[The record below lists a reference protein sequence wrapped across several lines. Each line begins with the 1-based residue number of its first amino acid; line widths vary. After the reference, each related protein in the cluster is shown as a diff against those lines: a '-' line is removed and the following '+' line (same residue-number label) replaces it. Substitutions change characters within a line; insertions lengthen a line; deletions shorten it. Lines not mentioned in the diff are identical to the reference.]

1 MKQDVTVELAGGKQ
15 IKFETGRLAK
25 QAAGA
30 AFTTSGDNA
39 ILATAVAS
47 PDPKEGID
55 FFPLTVEYREFTYA
69 GGRIPGGFIK
79 REGRPSE
86 KEVLTSRQIDRPIRP
101 LFPEAFRNETQV
113 VAFVYSADKENDPDV
128 LGINGASCA
137 LALSDIPFHGPVG
150 AVRIGLIE
158 GNFIVNPTYTE
169 RAASEI
175 NIMVV
180 GTKDGIVMVESGAK
194 ETSEEHV
201 VGAIEF
207 AHEEIKKICAGIEE
221 LVKVSGKTKRTVHE
235 IEVDHAYLAEL
246 NAKVGGRLRDA
257 LDTQKH
263 PKFDSYAL
271 VKEIKDELKKDI
283 PADDPGAPKK
293 LSKYYELLRENIF
306 REQVLND
313 RIRPDH
319 RAFDQIREVTCEI
332 GVLPRVHGSA
342 VFTRGET
349 QALVTATLGT
359 TDDAQR
365 MESYEGEQKRK
376 FMLHYN
382 FPPFSVGEVG
392 RMTGVGRREI
402 GHGAL
407 AWRAIE
413 AVLPGEDE
421 SPYTLRVVSD
431 ILESNGSS
439 SMASVCG
446 ASLALMA
453 AGIPLKGAVAGVA
466 MGLVKEG
473 ENYAVLTDIA
483 GAEDHYGDMDFKVA
497 GTRKGITA
505 LQMDIKIMGIT
516 PQIMREALEQARR
529 GRMQLLDTMDATI
542 SAASEQK
549 SAFAPRIHTIMIPT
563 DKIRDLIG
571 PGGKVIRGIID
582 ATGVKI
588 DVDDTGRVNVASSD
602 ADGLAKA
609 IQMISDLTATPE
621 IGKTYLGKVVR
632 IAEFGAFVEIFP
644 GTDGLLHVSEI
655 AEHRVN
661 EVKDELRDGDQI
673 LVKVLAIE
681 GNRIKLSRK
690 AVLRE
695 QREKLGLPAAGE
707 GAGRQVVAHA
717 PPAVVPELAAT
728 EDTDD
733 FDDDDEDGDEEL
745 DGEVEGEEEDEPN
758 FNRADAQPVGVG
770 QPGIAPR
777 TPGAPVGAG
786 GPGGGR
792 RPGGRR
798 RRGGRRP
805 GPGGGGNAGGS
816 RPPKA

>member
-1 MKQDVTVELAGGKQ
+1 MKHDVTVELAGGKQ
-15 IKFETGRLAK
+15 IKFETGRMAK
-25 QAAGA
+25 QASGA

-158 GNFIVNPTYTE
+158 GNFLVNPTYAE
-169 RAASEI
+169 REKSEV

-180 GTKDGIVMVESGAK
+180 GTADGIVMVESGARQV
-194 ETSEEHV
+194 SEENV
-201 VGAIEF
+201 VNAIEF
-207 AHEEIKKICAGIEE
+207 AHEQIKKICSAIEE
-221 LVKVSGKTKRTVHE
+221 LVKLAGKPKREVHAAE
-235 IEVDHAYLAEL
+235 TDHAYLENL
-246 NAKVGGRLRDA
+246 KVKVGTRLADA

-263 PKFDSYAL
+263 PKFESYAQ
-271 VKEIKDELKKDI
+271 VKSIKDELKKEL
-283 PADDPGAPKK
+283 PEGDPGASKK
-293 LSKYYELLRENIF
+293 LSKYYELLRESIF

-319 RAFDQIREVTCEI
+319 RAFDQIREVTIEV

-342 VFTRGET
+342 LFTRGET
-349 QALVTATLGT
+349 QALVSATLGT

-365 MESYEGEQKRK
+365 MESYEGEQKRR

-413 AVLPGEDE
+413 AVLPAEDE

-439 SMASVCG
+439 SMATVCG
-446 ASLALMA
+446 ASLALMQ

-473 ENYAVLTDIA
+473 EKYAILTDIA

-516 PQIMREALEQARR
+516 AQIMREALEQARR
-529 GRMQLLDTMDATI
+529 GRLQLLDTMDATI
-542 SAASEQK
+542 SSAKTEK
-549 SAFAPRIHTIMIPT
+549 SAFAPRIHTLMIPT

-602 ADGLAKA
+602 ADGLARA

-621 IGKTYLGKVVR
+621 MGKTYLGKVVR
-632 IAEFGAFVEIFP
+632 LAEFGAFVEIFP

-655 AEHRVN
+655 AEHRVK
-661 EVKDELRDGDQI
+661 EVKDELREGDQI

-695 QREKLGLPAAGE
+695 QREKLGLPPASEPAQTVNRAQPIAA
-707 GAGRQVVAHA
+707 
-717 PPAVVPELAAT
+717 PEPGNLA
-728 EDTDD
+728 EDGD
-733 FDDDDEDGDEEL
+733 FDDDESDEGI
-745 DGEVEGEEEDEPN
+745 EGEDEPN
-758 FNRADAQPVGVG
+758 FNRADDVQPVGVG

-777 TPGAPVGAG
+777 QPGGDRGPAG
-786 GPGGGR
+786 PGGR

-805 GPGGGGNAGGS
+805 GQGGGTPGGGAG
-816 RPPKA
+816 RPPQS